1 MIIGFD
7 GQNAVYNNK
16 RRVDFSRMVLDKLS
30 LHQPDNSYIIYTPD
44 VIDNAYLASLITRS
58 NVKLKHRHHRL
69 SAFMWRSVNGVL
81 HNMRRHRVQVYH
93 GLCGQV
99 PLKINSSGVPSVVT
113 FKSTAF
119 LSNNYKMG
127 GFKRM
132 LKKYMAKKSCK
143 NAQCITTLTQS
154 MKQCLVDNL
163 NIDGDRI
170 IVVPPAISD
179 QYCRLS
185 EGMLNEAMH
194 HYGITRDQFVLV
206 SCSTMAD
213 DYLTIMKAI
222 AHCEGKPLDMLLMG
236 RCSKF
241 VAHELKKHK
250 EECNF
255 KGNIYNIS
263 RSHHSRLAAITSL
276 ARACVIT
283 GDNHK
288 FPNVASGAQFL
299 GIPVITS
306 NQFADVVGDGAM
318 VLDLCNEQQL
328 TEALSLV
335 NSNEVARNAIIER
348 GKENA
353 KQFDGEI
360 MAQRYVDIYKSLL
373 NK

>member
-7 GQNAVYNNK
+7 GQNAVFNNK
-16 RRVDFSRMVLDKLS
+16 RRVDFSRMVIDKLS
-30 LHQPDNSYIIYTPD
+30 LHQPDNKYIIYTPT
-44 VIDNAYLASLITRS
+44 VVDNSYLTSLLTRS
-58 NVKLKHRHHRL
+58 NVKLKHRHSGF
-69 SAFMWRSVNGVL
+69 SAFRWRSVSGVL
-81 HNMRRHRVQVYH
+81 RNMRRHRVQLYH

-99 PLKINSSGVPSVVT
+99 PLKIKSSGVPSVVT

-119 LSNNYKMG
+119 LSDNYKL
-127 GFKRM
+127 GFFERW
-132 LKKYMAKKSCK
+132 LKKYMARKSCK

-163 NIDGDRI
+163 DLDSDRI
-170 IVVPPAISD
+170 VVIPPAISE
-179 QYCRLS
+179 QYLRLS
-185 EGMLNEAMH
+185 EGMINEAMH
-194 HYGITRDQFVLV
+194 HYGIAKDQFVLV

-213 DYLTIMKAI
+213 DYLTIMKSI
-222 AHCEGKPLDMLLMG
+222 ARCEGKPLDMLLMG
-236 RCSKF
+236 RCSKI
-241 VAHELKKHK
+241 VAHELKKYK
-250 EECNF
+250 DEYGF
-255 KGNIYNIS
+255 KGNIFVIS

-288 FPNVASGAQFL
+288 FPNVASGAQYL

-318 VLDLCNEQQL
+318 ILDLSNESQL

-335 NSNEVARNAIIER
+335 NSNEVARNAITER

-353 KQFDGEI
+353 KQFDGEV
-360 MAQRYVDIYKSLL
+360 MAQRYVDIYTSLL
-373 NK
+373 NQ